1 MGTPCPLPSAL
12 HPGKLWPASPSLMTP
27 PGDINLR
34 ALSPAFQGLRM
45 QFLQCQ
51 RGPGSAS
58 HRPTEICSEHSEGD
72 TWLDDFS
79 VLCSLS
85 LQPEP
90 VAGPWGCPTDVGFV
104 PKLTSPPSIQCYLK
118 NCLSPR
124 SQSSLAQWG
133 PLQSVLPGRWYPAG
147 GLEGKEDPSPTPGP
161 HMPTSFFSRGGCG
174 GPPTS
179 RHSEA

>member
-1 MGTPCPLPSAL
+1 
-12 HPGKLWPASPSLMTP
+12 
-27 PGDINLR
+27 
-34 ALSPAFQGLRM
+34 M

-58 HRPTEICSEHSEGD
+58 HRPTETCSDHSEGN

-85 LQPEP
+85 LQPEL

-104 PKLTSPPSIQCYLK
+104 PKLTSPPSLQCHLK

-124 SQSSLAQWG
+124 SQSNLAMWG
-133 PLQSVLPGRWYPAG
+133 PLQSVIPGRWYPRAG

-161 HMPTSFFSRGGCG
+161 HMAHQLLFQERMWGT
-174 GPPTS
+174 PTS
-179 RHSEA
+179 RYPEA